1 MRTNLVITLT
11 LILAIFCCKVESQA
25 DENQILNHAILVN
38 VNGNKITRSQ
48 LDTMGK
54 ILFKM
59 NFPGRDEKSIN
70 EAELELLSTNALK
83 ELITIF
89 LTEDEYDKIM
99 NDENPNNDFKIKS
112 RDVDREIRNM
122 NLGKLKNQP
131 LAERYARSKVMRRN
145 IVYSTRSGMDASPR
159 EVKRFYLK
167 NRDTVFTEQKKIRIR
182 ELFLSSDAS
191 NDSLSKKQA
200 MMLYNNL
207 KSKSVTQ
214 RLKLFPEMAREF
226 SRDRFA
232 AKGGLLVTGTPGNF
246 FPQEH
251 NFKRPDGSLYFPQEM
266 IQAIH
271 DLNAKG
277 DIIITKSNKGWHII
291 ILEAIRGGKKIPFNK
306 VKNIIENY
314 LADNTYEEAYYDWL
328 KTKVA
333 RNRITWN
340 DGDPFPPDKITS
352 KPNQEESLRYLRNQL
367 QNYMEE
373 QRKPKNRR

>member
-1 MRTNLVITLT
+1 
-11 LILAIFCCKVESQA
+11 
-25 DENQILNHAILVN
+25 
-38 VNGNKITRSQ
+38 
-48 LDTMGK
+48 
-54 ILFKM
+54 M